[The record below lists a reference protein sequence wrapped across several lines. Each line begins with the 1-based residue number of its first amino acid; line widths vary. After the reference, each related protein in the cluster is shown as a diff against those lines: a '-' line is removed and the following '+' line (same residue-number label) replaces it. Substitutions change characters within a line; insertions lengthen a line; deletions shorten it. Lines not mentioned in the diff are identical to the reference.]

1 MMFSLLYWSPPV
13 DFENIKNLEK
23 LGRAVVSSDYICKN
37 DKELGCFA
45 SYRLISRLLESIS
58 FEICKE

>member
-23 LGRAVVSSDYICKN
+23 LGRAVVSSGYICKN
-37 DKELGCFA
+37 DKELGYFA